1 MTPPPTLRTLAGELG
16 LSAATVSEALRDSP
30 RVKAE
35 TKRRVQEAA
44 QRAGYRSNPLVGSV
58 MADLRRQ
65 QLQGSRGVIGA
76 LNSEESANPRR
87 ARYHQALLEGAT
99 RRAEELG
106 FRLEQ
111 FWVGE
116 KQLSLKRLNTVLL
129 TRGIQGVVVMPFEE
143 SQDWS
148 DADWSRLSA
157 VRLDYCLSRPV
168 LHTICPDHHG
178 SLLRSASRLWER
190 GYRRIGLYVRRAN
203 EVRILFKWT
212 AAFLG
217 FHLTIPDEKQVP
229 PLVFESPD
237 REEFLAGFDR
247 HQPDVIIGHHTDAI
261 GWLADRG
268 LRVPGDVGFFN
279 LNTTQDP
286 YPAAGLDLLPRQLGA
301 AAVESVVA
309 QIQRTE
315 RGVPAHAKTI
325 TLEGAWVEGPT
336 LRPAPVRTPTPSV
349 AAREAST

>member
-1 MTPPPTLRTLAGELG
+1 MPRPPTLRTLASSLG
-16 LSAATVSEALRDSP
+16 LSAATISEALRDSP
-30 RVKAE
+30 KVKSE
-35 TKRRVQEAA
+35 TKLRVLEAA
-44 QRAGYRSNPLVGSV
+44 RQAGYRPNPLVGSV

-76 LNSEESANPRR
+76 LNSDEAANPRR
-87 ARYHQALLEGAT
+87 ARYHQAIVEGAA

-116 KQLSLKRLNTVLL
+116 KKLSLKRLNTVLL

-148 DADWSRLSA
+148 AADWSRLSA
-157 VRLDYCLSRPV
+157 VRMDYCLSHPV

-178 SLLRSASRLWER
+178 SLLRSVGRLWER
-190 GYRRIGLYVRRAN
+190 GYRRIGLYVRRAS
-203 EVRILFKWT
+203 EARILFKWT

-217 FHLTIPDEKQVP
+217 FHLTIPHETQVP
-229 PLVFESPD
+229 PLIFDSPD
-237 REEFLAGFDR
+237 REDFLRWFDR
-247 HQPDVIIGHHTDAI
+247 HRPDVIIGHHTDVI

-268 LRVPGDVGFFN
+268 LRVPDDVGFFN

-325 TLEGAWVEGPT
+325 TLEGAWVDGPT
-336 LRPAPVRTPTPSV
+336 LRPLSNSAGASLAPTI
-349 AAREAST
+349 AA

>member
-1 MTPPPTLRTLAGELG
+1 MATPPTLRTLARGLR

-30 RVKAE
+30 KVKSE
-35 TKRRVQEAA
+35 TKQRVIEAA
-44 QRAGYRSNPLVGSV
+44 RQAGYRPNPLVGSV
-58 MADLRRQ
+58 MADLRRR

-87 ARYHQALLEGAT
+87 ARYHQAILEGAT

-116 KQLSLKRLNTVLL
+116 KKLSLKRLNTVLL

-148 DADWSRLSA
+148 EADWSRLSA

-168 LHTICPDHHG
+168 LHTICPEHHG
-178 SLLRSASRLWER
+178 SLLRSASRLRER
-190 GYRRIGLYVRRAN
+190 GYRRIGLYVRRAT
-203 EVRILFKWT
+203 EARILFGWT

-217 FHLTIPDEKQVP
+217 FHLTIPPEEQVP
-229 PLVFESPD
+229 PFVFESPD
-237 REEFLAGFDR
+237 RQEFLRWFER
-247 HQPDVIIGHHTDAI
+247 NRPDVIIGHHTDAI
-261 GWLADRG
+261 GWLTHHG
-268 LRVPGDVGFFN
+268 LRVPQDVGFFN

-286 YPAAGLDLLPRQLGA
+286 YPSAGLDLLPRQLGA

-315 RGVPAHAKTI
+315 RGVPIHAKTI

-336 LRPAPVRTPTPSV
+336 LRPAPLAPSAA
-349 AAREAST
+349 AARTIVG

>member
-1 MTPPPTLRTLAGELG
+1 MTRPPTLRTLAGELG

-35 TKRRVQEAA
+35 TKRRVQDAA
-44 QRAGYRSNPLVGSV
+44 QRVGYRSNPLVGSV

-87 ARYHQALLEGAT
+87 ARYHQAILDGAT
-99 RRAEELG
+99 RRAEALG

-148 DADWSRLSA
+148 EADWSRLSA

-178 SLLRSASRLWER
+178 SLLRSVGRLWDR

-203 EVRILFKWT
+203 EARILFKWT
-212 AAFLG
+212 SAFLG
-217 FHLTIPDEKQVP
+217 LHLAIPKEEQVP
-229 PLVFESPD
+229 PLVFDTPD
-237 REEFLAGFDR
+237 RAEFLAWFDR
-247 HQPDVIIGHHTDAI
+247 HRPDVIIGHHTDVI
-261 GWLADRG
+261 GWLAAGG
-268 LRVPGDVGFFN
+268 LRVPEDVGFFN

-315 RGVPAHAKTI
+315 RGVPTHAKTI

-336 LRPAPVRTPTPSV
+336 LRPAGAATPASPLPNRT
-349 AAREAST
+349 AAA

>member
-1 MTPPPTLRTLAGELG
+1 MTTPPTLRTLARGLR

-30 RVKAE
+30 KVKSE
-35 TKRRVQEAA
+35 TKERVLEAA
-44 QRAGYRSNPLVGSV
+44 RQAGYRPNPLVGSV
-58 MADLRRQ
+58 MADLRRR

-87 ARYHQALLEGAT
+87 ARYHQAILEGAT
-99 RRAEELG
+99 RRAEALG

-111 FWVGE
+111 FWVGDRN
-116 KQLSLKRLNTVLL
+116 LSLKRLNTVLL

-168 LHTICPDHHG
+168 LHTICPEHHG
-178 SLLRSASRLWER
+178 SLLRSAGRLRER
-190 GYRRIGLYVRRAN
+190 SYRRIGLYVRRAT
-203 EVRILFKWT
+203 EARILFGWT

-217 FHLTIPDEKQVP
+217 FHLTIPPEEQVP

-237 REEFLAGFDR
+237 RQEFLRWFER
-247 HQPDVIIGHHTDAI
+247 NRPDVIIGHHTDAI

-268 LRVPGDVGFFN
+268 MRVPEDVGFFN

-315 RGVPAHAKTI
+315 RGIPSHAKTI

-336 LRPAPVRTPTPSV
+336 LRPPPHAFAAPASPSLSV
-349 AAREAST
+349 

>member
-1 MTPPPTLRTLAGELG
+1 MPTPPTLRTLARSLG

-30 RVKAE
+30 KVLAKTKMRVL
-35 TKRRVQEAA
+35 EAA
-44 QRAGYRSNPLVGSV
+44 RLAGYRPNPLVGSV

-87 ARYHQALLEGAT
+87 ARYHQAILEGAT
-99 RRAEELG
+99 RRAGELG

-111 FWVGE
+111 FWVGDRN
-116 KQLSLKRLNTVLL
+116 LSLKRLNTVLL

-148 DADWSRLSA
+148 EADWSRLSA
-157 VRLDYCLSRPV
+157 VRLDYCLSQPV
-168 LHTICPDHHG
+168 LHTICPEHHG
-178 SLLRSASRLWER
+178 SLLRSAGRLRER

-203 EVRILFKWT
+203 EARILFGWS

-217 FHLTIPDEKQVP
+217 FHLTIPREEQVP
-229 PLVFESPD
+229 PLVFASPD
-237 REEFLAGFDR
+237 REEFLHWFEAHR
-247 HQPDVIIGHHTDAI
+247 PDVIIGHHTDAI

-268 LRVPGDVGFFN
+268 MRVPEDVGFFN

-315 RGVPAHAKTI
+315 RGIPAHAKTI

-336 LRPAPVRTPTPSV
+336 LRPPLHAFAAVASRTFP
-349 AAREAST
+349 A

>member
-1 MTPPPTLRTLAGELG
+1 MPPPPTIRSLASELH

-30 RVKAE
+30 RVKPE
-35 TKRRVQEAA
+35 TKVKVLEAA
-44 QRAGYRSNPLVGSV
+44 RRAGYRPNPLVGSV

-65 QLQGSRGVIGA
+65 QLQVSRGVIGA
-76 LNSEESANPRR
+76 LNSEEFANPRR
-87 ARYHQALLEGAT
+87 ARYHHAILEGAT

-116 KQLSLKRLNTVLL
+116 KRLSLKRLNTVLL
-129 TRGIQGVVVMPFEE
+129 TRGIQGAVVMPFEE

-148 DADWSRLSA
+148 EADWSRLSA
-157 VRLDYCLSRPV
+157 VRLDYCLSHPV

-178 SLLRSASRLWER
+178 SLLRSVDRLWER
-190 GYRRIGLYVRRAN
+190 GYRRIGLYVRRAS
-203 EVRILFKWT
+203 EARILFKWT

-217 FHLTIPDEKQVP
+217 FHLTIPPDNRIP

-237 REEFLAGFDR
+237 REEFLRWFDA

-268 LRVPGDVGFFN
+268 LRIPENIGFFN

-286 YPAAGLDLLPRQLGA
+286 YPAAGLDLLPRRLGA

-336 LRPAPVRTPTPSV
+336 LRPALAASTPSTPRPF
-349 AAREAST
+349 AA

>member
-1 MTPPPTLRTLAGELG
+1 MPHPPTLRTLASQLG

-30 RVKAE
+30 KVKSE
-35 TKRRVQEAA
+35 TKLRVLAA
-44 QRAGYRSNPLVGSV
+44 ARQAGYRPNPLVGSV

-76 LNSEESANPRR
+76 LNSDEAANPRR
-87 ARYHQALLEGAT
+87 ARYHQAIVEGAA

-116 KQLSLKRLNTVLL
+116 KKLSLKRLNTVLL

-148 DADWSRLSA
+148 AADWSRLSA
-157 VRLDYCLSRPV
+157 VRMDYCLSRPV

-178 SLLRSASRLWER
+178 SLLRSVGCLWER
-190 GYRRIGLYVRRAN
+190 GYRRIGLYVRRAS
-203 EVRILFKWT
+203 EARILFKWT

-217 FHLTIPDEKQVP
+217 FHLTIPNETQVP
-229 PLVFESPD
+229 PLVFDSPD
-237 REEFLAGFDR
+237 REQFLRWFDR
-247 HQPDVIIGHHTDAI
+247 HRPDVIIGHHTDVI

-268 LRVPGDVGFFN
+268 LRVPDDVGFFN

-315 RGVPAHAKTI
+315 RGVPSHAKTI

-336 LRPAPVRTPTPSV
+336 LKPL
-349 AAREAST
+349 